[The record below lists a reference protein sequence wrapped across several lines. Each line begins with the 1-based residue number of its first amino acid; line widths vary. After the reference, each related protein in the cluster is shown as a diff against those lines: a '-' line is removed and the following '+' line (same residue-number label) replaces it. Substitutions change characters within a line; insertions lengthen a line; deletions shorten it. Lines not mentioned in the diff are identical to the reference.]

1 MGGWV
6 YILECRDGSYY
17 VGSTSHDIEARVD
30 EHNSGAYGGYTARR
44 QPVNLIWSSYFESL
58 VDAFF
63 LERKLKRWSRAKKE
77 AFMAGDIARLKA
89 LARPSKRI
97 AKRCSSG

>member
-6 YILECRDGSYY
+6 YIRECRDGSYY
-17 VGSTSHDIEARVD
+17 D
-30 EHNSGAYGGYTARR
+30 GYTARR
-44 QPVNLIWSSYFESL
+44 RPVDLIWSSYFESL

-77 AFMAGDIARLKA
+77 AFMAGNITRLKG
-89 LARPSKRI
+89 LARRRAPFETHR
-97 AKRCSSG
+97 